1 MTNLVCDKDC
11 PNPKLH
17 FFLILEHS
25 AQWYY
30 DKGADSAHA
39 L

>member
-1 MTNLVCDKDC
+1 MSKNDYNLVCDKDC

-25 AQWYY
+25 AQQW
-30 DKGADSAHA
+30 
-39 L
+39 